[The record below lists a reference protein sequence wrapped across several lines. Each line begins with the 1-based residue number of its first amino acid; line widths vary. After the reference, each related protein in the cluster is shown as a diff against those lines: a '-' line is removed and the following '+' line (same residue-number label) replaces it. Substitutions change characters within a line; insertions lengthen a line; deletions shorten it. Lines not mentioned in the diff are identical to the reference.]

1 MANRKL
7 KEALHQLEITRLCLV
22 KANNTVYRLALE
34 NSKLRHEKH
43 VYKVEMNRCRRKL
56 EAVYKYC
63 DGIMTDDIGPDW
75 KRQIQWY
82 RKKGRL

>member
-1 MANRKL
+1 MKL
-7 KEALHQLEITRLCLV
+7 QEAIHKLELTTLCLIE
-22 KANNTVYRLALE
+22 ANNAVHRLTLE
-34 NSKLRHEKH
+34 VSKLRYEKH

-75 KRQIQWY
+75 KRQVTRY
-82 RKKGRL
+82 RKNGWL